1 MNFRAFRAFIDLRE
15 FRDFRTLRAFID
27 LREFRYFRRLMV
39 FIVILK
45 FLPLIIVSMSIK
57 MVMLYIAIHHTREQK
72 HMMEKTLTTMHFTNG
87 QGQEIIQFTFLS
99 TMPQMT
105 SFAFGASQYARC
117 FQVESQLTTRQLK
130 NCSFTRGSHNEDKVR
145 IRKQRQ

>member
-1 MNFRAFRAFIDLRE
+1 MNFRAFRALRDLRDFRELRAFGYFRE
-15 FRDFRTLRAFID
+15 FRVLRV
-27 LREFRYFRRLMV
+27 LMV

-57 MVMLYIAIHHTREQK
+57 MVMWYIAIHHTREQK
-72 HMMEKTLTTMHFTNG
+72 HMMEKTLTTMPFTNG

-105 SFAFGASQYARC
+105 SFAFGASQYAKC
-117 FQVESQLTTRQLK
+117 VQVESQLTTRQLK
-130 NCSFTRGSHNEDKVR
+130 NYSFTRGSHNEDKVR

>member
-1 MNFRAFRAFIDLRE
+1 MNFRALRALRDLRDFRAFRDLRAFGYFRE
-15 FRDFRTLRAFID
+15 FRVLRV
-27 LREFRYFRRLMV
+27 LKV
-39 FIVILK
+39 FMDLK
-45 FLPLIIVSMSIK
+45 FLALTIVNMSIK
-57 MVMLYIAIHHTREQK
+57 KVMLYIAIPHTRGQK

-99 TMPQMT
+99 TMHQMT
-105 SFAFGASQYARC
+105 SFAFGASQYARS

>member
-1 MNFRAFRAFIDLRE
+1 MNFRAFRALKDFID
-15 FRDFRTLRAFID
+15 FRDFR
-27 LREFRYFRRLMV
+27 V
-39 FIVILK
+39 FIVVLK
-45 FLPLIIVSMSIK
+45 FLALTIVNMSIK
-57 MVMLYIAIHHTREQK
+57 MVMWYIAIHHTVEQEDIV
-72 HMMEKTLTTMHFTNG
+72 EKTLTTMHFTNG

-130 NCSFTRGSHNEDKVR
+130 NCLFTRGSHNEDKVR

>member
-1 MNFRAFRAFIDLRE
+1 MIDGLYCLEVSGIDYREYEHKEGDVVYCDPPYKGTKAYCGKYFDNDAF
-15 FRDFRTLRAFID
+15 
-27 LREFRYFRRLMV
+27 M
-39 FIVILK
+39 
-45 FLPLIIVSMSIK
+45 
-57 MVMLYIAIHHTREQK
+57 
-72 HMMEKTLTTMHFTNG
+72 NG

-117 FQVESQLTTRQLK
+117 FQVESHLTTRQLK
-130 NCSFTRGSHNEDKVR
+130 NCLFTRGSHNEDKVR